1 MEIVKK
7 SGILKAFGLTQ
18 RMSKMW
24 SDFLATDWKFP
35 EIPPRA
41 ILTKIHVDSL
51 WLDDSELKRA
61 QWLWD
66 RRPSLILGE
75 DWLVYA
81 LVMLV
86 GLALFLTPV
95 LGITLSCCLITFAFA
110 GIFSDVV
117 RLSRWRRDYEVSIAR
132 LLRSLQ

>member
-18 RMSKMW
+18 RMAKMW

-41 ILTKIHVDSL
+41 ILTKIYVDNL

-81 LVMLV
+81 VVMLV

-95 LGITLSCCLITFAFA
+95 LGITRRVA
-110 GIFSDVV
+110 G
-117 RLSRWRRDYEVSIAR
+117 
-132 LLRSLQ
+132 